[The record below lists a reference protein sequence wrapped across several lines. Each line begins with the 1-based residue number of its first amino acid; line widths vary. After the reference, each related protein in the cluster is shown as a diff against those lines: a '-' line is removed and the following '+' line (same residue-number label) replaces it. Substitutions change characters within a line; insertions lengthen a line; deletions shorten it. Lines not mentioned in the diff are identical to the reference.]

1 MMKKNII
8 FILVFLF
15 LSANVFAAGSNDTS
29 AKEDNYKKGYMKK
42 ANDFDVS
49 NCTTKN
55 IGSILKNLGFPLVLT
70 FESAP
75 KRGDE
80 SVRQAVLLKKVQRKF
95 RAHLER
101 KKRRS
106 ALIRKNEDTPLPLP
120 LPRRPGTAPPPPGRK
135 S

>member
-1 MMKKNII
+1 MITHQFHSSPMG
-8 FILVFLF
+8 LE
-15 LSANVFAAGSNDTS
+15 FAARKNQPGILLYRVHAAASENMPLRR
-29 AKEDNYKKGYMKK
+29 GMFLKK

-95 RAHLER
+95 RAH
-101 KKRRS
+101 
-106 ALIRKNEDTPLPLP
+106 
-120 LPRRPGTAPPPPGRK
+120 
-135 S
+135 